1 MTPASISIA
10 VRRARLVHALRGSA
24 HCTNSQDTIMQLLV
38 HLLAHHKRAACRGE
52 TIKIRERGETMMN
65 EAATVR
71 PAIGGAAGG
80 SCDGESAFI
89 CNICLDITDKEPV
102 VTQCGHLYC
111 WTCLYRWLNTNHTTC
126 PVCKA
131 GITQENVIPLFIRG
145 ENNDPRS
152 NSSNVNNNTDN
163 NMDGTLTLLLA
174 HHFLLLRSRMYLLA
188 YPLTH
193 SFIHSYLLAIVADAI
208 PNRPQGRR
216 PEPTVGVPTGNNM
229 NAQFGNMSFS
239 VGFGF
244 FPSLFGLQFQNF
256 TTAPPQTGR
265 PLTPEEVEQQKLS
278 RVLMCVGIIVLSA
291 LLFL

>member
-1 MTPASISIA
+1 MS
-10 VRRARLVHALRGSA
+10 
-24 HCTNSQDTIMQLLV
+24 
-38 HLLAHHKRAACRGE
+38 
-52 TIKIRERGETMMN
+52 
-65 EAATVR
+65 EAASAR
-71 PAIGGAAGG
+71 PISGGAAGG
-80 SCDGESAFI
+80 ACDGESAFI

-131 GITQENVIPLFIRG
+131 GITQENIIPLFIRG
-145 ENNDPRS
+145 ENQDPRKIGT
-152 NSSNVNNNTDN
+152 NVNNNTDN
-163 NMDGTLTLLLA
+163 TEGALLLVILA
-174 HHFLLLRSRMYLLA
+174 TYHLLTYSLVYSG
-188 YPLTH
+188 
-193 SFIHSYLLAIVADAI
+193 DAV

-216 PEPTVGVPTGNNM
+216 PEPTAGAATGNNM

-256 TTAPPQTGR
+256 TPVQPQTGR
-265 PLTPEEVEQQKLS
+265 PLTPEEIEQQKLS
-278 RVLMCVGIIVLSA
+278 RVLMGIGIIVLSA

>member
-1 MTPASISIA
+1 MSESASA
-10 VRRARLVHALRGSA
+10 
-24 HCTNSQDTIMQLLV
+24 
-38 HLLAHHKRAACRGE
+38 
-52 TIKIRERGETMMN
+52 
-65 EAATVR
+65 R
-71 PAIGGAAGG
+71 PAGGA
-80 SCDGESAFI
+80 CEGESAFI

-145 ENNDPRS
+145 ENQDPRK
-152 NSSNVNNNTDN
+152 NNANVNNNTDN
-163 NMDGTLTLLLA
+163 NMDGTLTHSLTLSL
-174 HHFLLLRSRMYLLA
+174 MYS
-188 YPLTH
+188 LTYKRIIY
-193 SFIHSYLLAIVADAI
+193 SQTYSADAI

-216 PEPTVGVPTGNNM
+216 PEPTTGAPTGNNM

-256 TTAPPQTGR
+256 TPTQAQTGR
-265 PLTPEEVEQQKLS
+265 TLTPEEIEQQKLS
-278 RVLMCVGIIVLSA
+278 RVLMCIGVIVLSA